1 MLEIAYR
8 SSAVLPVLCDPT
20 TPMPEETRLLQLDH
34 SLSTIASSL
43 GSPLGRSDCL
53 AKLECFQFLPNHV
66 PPLGS
71 LELIKF
77 HESGIAS
84 EYESNTDE
92 SEEWDSWAQEEPLRL
107 LNVLNKQALGDS
119 LDDEIAV

>member
-1 MLEIAYR
+1 MLCE
-8 SSAVLPVLCDPT
+8 PT
-20 TPMPEETRLLQLDH
+20 TPMPADTHLLQLDH
-34 SLSTIASSL
+34 SFPGTANSL

-53 AKLECFQFLPNHV
+53 AKLECFRFLPASD

-71 LELIKF
+71 LELLKF
-77 HESGIAS
+77 RESGIAS

-92 SEEWDSWAQEEPLRL
+92 SEDWDSWTQEEPLRMA
-107 LNVLNKQALGDS
+107 NVLDKQGPGDS

>member
-8 SSAVLPVLCDPT
+8 PSAVLPILCDPT
-20 TPMPEETRLLQLDH
+20 TPMPEDTHLLQLDH
-34 SLSTIASSL
+34 SLSNIASSL
-43 GSPLGRSDCL
+43 GSPLGRNDCL
-53 AKLECFQFLPNHV
+53 AKLECFHFLPSNV

-71 LELIKF
+71 LEVIKF
-77 HESGIAS
+77 RESGFAS

-92 SEEWDSWAQEEPLRL
+92 SEEWDSWAQEEQLRL
-107 LNVLNKQALGDS
+107 LSVLNKQGLGDS